1 MRIEI
6 DGNHAVAQEVLQV
19 IEAWDQALLGQ
30 QIDDLIQQCAADI
43 SMIDVSSQLDGVA
56 QYKTEW
62 EKFSPYFNDEMKISR
77 RDVRLYAA
85 DDLVVM
91 HCHSKVE
98 NPILKGKLEMP
109 WCRTTLCLQKK
120 DSVWLVVHQ
129 HISMPV
135 DMLTGQAIVL
145 KEKPKLRLVV
155 SSVYC
160 MI

>member
-6 DGNHAVAQEVLQV
+6 EGNRTVADEVLLIIQS
-19 IEAWDQALLGQ
+19 WDQALLGKQ
-30 QIDDLIQQCAADI
+30 VDHLVQQCADDV
-43 SMIDVSSQLDGVA
+43 SMFDVSSQLDGVA
-56 QYKTEW
+56 QYKSEW
-62 EKFSPYFNDEMKISR
+62 EKFSPYFNDQMKISR

-85 DDLVVM
+85 DDLAVM

-120 DSVWLVVHQ
+120 AGAWLVVHQ

-135 DMLTGQAIVL
+135 DMMTGQAIVL
-145 KEKPKLRLVV
+145 KDKPKLRLVV
-155 SSVYC
+155 
-160 MI
+160 

>member
-30 QIDDLIQQCAADI
+30 QVDDLIQQCAADI
-43 SMIDVSSQLDGVA
+43 SMFDVSSQLDGVA

-135 DMLTGQAIVL
+135 DMLTGQAIVF

-155 SSVYC
+155 
-160 MI
+160 